1 MNKDTDGGDVARSEV
16 DGDYSFEPVPLSARK
31 GFIPLL
37 FVMMGFTFNSTGMN
51 VGAKMGAG
59 ADMTEFVLALI
70 LGGIFLAIFTG
81 LLAFIGSRTG
91 MTFDQLA
98 RRSFGTTGSK
108 FPSLIISVT
117 QIGWFGVCSA
127 MFSQPVAEYFGCS
140 PYVVIACAGACMTA
154 SAYVGFKGLEIISY
168 IAVPLII
175 VLGMWSIYLAM
186 EGTHGCSDI
195 FSNHPVIHNL
205 NALIGMVIGSFVS
218 GGCSTP
224 NFTRFARTAKSAVIS
239 TVAAFLLGNSLML
252 IFGAVGGA
260 VTGKDDIFYV
270 MIAQGLVLSAFVVLG
285 ANIWTTNDNA
295 LYSAGLGLSNIFTVR
310 KKKMVLAGGVVGTVC
325 AFWLYSNF
333 VSWLLILSATLP
345 AIGIIMIL
353 DYFCYP
359 HKYVGGAPDS
369 ICRIPALA
377 GTILGLLAGNFI
389 KYGNSGVNA
398 IITAAVVWFVCEA
411 AEKRF
416 RAAHAADK

>member
-1 MNKDTDGGDVARSEV
+1 MNRETDGGEVARGKV

-37 FVMMGFTFNSTGMN
+37 FVMLGFTFNSTGMN
-51 VGAKMGAG
+51 IGAKMGTG
-59 ADMTEFVLALI
+59 ADMTEFILALI
-70 LGGIFLAIFTG
+70 LGGIFLAVFTG

-98 RRSFGTTGSK
+98 RRSFGKSGSK
-108 FPSLIISVT
+108 FPSLIIAIT

-127 MFSQPVAEYFGCS
+127 MFSQPVADYLGCS
-140 PYVVIACAGACMTA
+140 PYIVIACAGICMTA

-168 IAVPLII
+168 IAVPMII
-175 VLGMWSIYLAM
+175 VLGMWSIHLAM
-186 EGTHGCSDI
+186 EGTHGFSDM
-195 FSNHPVIHNL
+195 FSRHPVIHDL
-205 NALIGMVIGSFVS
+205 NVLIGMVIGSFIS

-224 NFTRFARTAKSAVIS
+224 NFTRFAKTAKGAVIS

-252 IFGAVGGA
+252 VFGAVGGA

-270 MIAQGLVLSAFVVLG
+270 MIAQGLILSAFVVLG

-295 LYSAGLGLSNIFTVR
+295 LYTAGLGLSNIFTVR
-310 KKKMVLAGGVVGTVC
+310 KKKMVLVGGFVGTVC
-325 AFWLYSNF
+325 AFWLYQNF
-333 VSWLLILSATLP
+333 VSWILILSATLP
-345 AIGIIMIL
+345 AIGTIIIL

-359 HKYVGGAPDS
+359 HKYAECAPEPL
-369 ICRIPALA
+369 CQIPALA
-377 GTILGLLAGNFI
+377 GTVLGLLAGNFI

-398 IITAAVVWFVCEA
+398 IVTAAVVWFVCRGV
-411 AEKRF
+411 EKLW
-416 RAAHAADK
+416 RAVHAAGK